1 MTSISAMNNGYN
13 TTLEVCREHID
24 DATAAIVAVKNM
36 LNAFAESYVDVTDHV
51 FTRRASLSHNEYV
64 TLFNSTIESLQDVSQ
79 LLVTAKAL
87 CAGAQLISDSDSA
100 SDSDNNEE
108 VR

>member
-24 DATAAIVAVKNM
+24 DATAAIVAVKNI
-36 LNAFAESYVDVTDHV
+36 LNAFAESYVDVTDTI
-51 FTRRASLSHNEYV
+51 FNRRSSLSHNAYV
-64 TLFNSTIESLQDVSQ
+64 NLFNSTIESLQDVSQ
-79 LLVTAKAL
+79 LLVTARAL
-87 CAGAQLISDSDSA
+87 CTGAQLISDSDSA